1 MKNKKGWMIGGIIAL
16 LVVTTVGIFW
26 LGKPGQPA
34 QTAADWLTAG
44 EKYLL
49 ERNYQE
55 AWLTF
60 NKLIEVEPKNVRAY
74 LGAADAAVHLEKA
87 EELKALLDKA
97 RTETDNPAWEAI
109 ATSLEKSAVE
119 AYIAIAEAYEA
130 EGLKDKALELLQRV
144 YEETGDQ
151 VLGRKL
157 GIVQASEI
165 TFKEDYVIFWQ
176 DAELERLIRG
186 YLNKPEGEIHYDDV
200 KGIEEL
206 WIWGNM
212 LFPDEPWISY
222 SENSFWQ
229 ESGEKVEKNGQIRS
243 LADLVHFPSLKKL
256 TVNHQLNLDISALG
270 KTEEID
276 CLKRLE
282 SLSLISDGITD
293 LSVISGLFTLR
304 HLSLGYNKI
313 EDISPL
319 SYLIELEDV
328 SLHDNPKISSVGPL
342 QGLRKL
348 KVLGLSDIETVD
360 LSVCLGLPELKDLH
374 LGGNKNVNYSLL
386 TQLNLTDLEIRADS
400 QNFPIICQLK
410 SLTWLRLH
418 IYSMAGENH
427 GENSLTSL
435 SGIEN
440 LTNLKS
446 LDILGNGY
454 DLSPLA
460 ALGVEE
466 LELEV
471 AGDCDFTPLQRMKNL
486 KKVIIP
492 AHGRAD
498 NDETFA
504 KVKAL
509 LPNIEVTRDK
519 Y

>member
-229 ESGEKVEKNGQIRS
+229 ESGEKVEKSGQIRS

-282 SLSLISDGITD
+282 SLSLISDGIAD
-293 LSVISGLFTLR
+293 ISVVSGLFALQSIS
-304 HLSLGYNKI
+304 LSYNNI

-360 LSVCLGLPELKDLH
+360 LSVCLGLPELEGMH
-374 LGGNKNVNYSLL
+374 LGGNRNVNYSLL
-386 TQLNLTDLEIRADS
+386 TQLNLSYLEISADS

-410 SLTWLRLH
+410 SLSNLRLH
-418 IYSMAGENH
+418 ISRAGENH
-427 GENSLTSL
+427 QDSNLISL

-440 LTNLKS
+440 LINLKN
-446 LDILGNGY
+446 LDILGNAY

-466 LELEV
+466 LELDV
-471 AGDCDFTPLQRMKNL
+471 APECDFTPLQQMKNL